1 MNQRIVINRCYG
13 GFGLSNQAVQRYKEL
28 AWIPE
33 EELFWTY
40 DIPRDSKILLQ
51 VIDELGVEKASGP
64 HAELKVI
71 EVPDGV
77 KWHIADYDGME
88 HIAED
93 HRQWGNYDYEYPKE
107 QDQGE
112 LFPTKKEVE
121 DTLEA
126 VIQEHG
132 ELLSKIKD

>member
-13 GFGLSNQAVQRYKEL
+13 GFGLSNQAAKRYREL

-71 EVPDGV
+71 EVPEGV

-93 HRQWGNYDYEYPKE
+93 HRQWGLDDYPKE
-107 QDQGE
+107 QEQED
-112 LFPTKKEVE
+112 LFEEVKE
-121 DTLEA
+121 
-126 VIQEHG
+126 
-132 ELLSKIKD
+132 